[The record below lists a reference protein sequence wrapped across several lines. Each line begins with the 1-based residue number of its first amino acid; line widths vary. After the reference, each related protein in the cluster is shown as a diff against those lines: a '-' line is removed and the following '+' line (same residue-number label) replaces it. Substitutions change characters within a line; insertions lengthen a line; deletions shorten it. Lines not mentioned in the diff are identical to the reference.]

1 MPPEI
6 VGEHL
11 EPDRLYDAVN
21 VLLSLQV
28 IIKYAIT
35 HLFGYLFLV
44 NKKNGCQFS
53 CTRLCNY

>member
-35 HLFGYLFLV
+35 H
-44 NKKNGCQFS
+44 
-53 CTRLCNY
+53 